1 MTAFISLIL
10 LSSCRETEEI
20 VTETNGIENQTIGSR
35 ATNDSIYSHNET
47 NQSNPSTNGTTDL
60 EVKEPEK
67 DKIKW

>member
-1 MTAFISLIL
+1 MATIVILISV
-10 LSSCRETEEI
+10 SSCRETEEI
-20 VTETNGIENQTIGSR
+20 LLETNNDESQLIGSKVI
-35 ATNDSIYSHNET
+35 NDSIYTHKET